1 MKIKS
6 TFFLVLLMVCG
17 NKELYAGHRVAT
29 TVNGSQ
35 QVSAPLV
42 NKFIQSYE
50 SSTLIKTTAI
60 ISAVSLAVAIGVY
73 MWWKKSTNSKHEDK
87 TTPLESSID
96 RDSQDVIHQAR
107 QYIDEVLVSNDPDQV
122 QIGDKVQ
129 DALDNQTERY
139 YFDRTDR
146 QFKRTL
152 QEPRYTQNAFE
163 AAKLIQKH
171 KSILCNLLETV
182 WEMSVRKP
190 QLIFDSDDIS
200 VAGNCGQS
208 LVNYIIEL
216 RCKLE
221 RLAGNDLL
229 SGSQV
234 RDIEFQAYCQV
245 YEHAI
250 QKNSN
255 FRPYCNRDSAQ
266 IAFDLIGSK
275 FIPSLYGIDNNS
287 YHSSVSFNDLKCRLI
302 LAFKDKFE
310 PKIVNLA
317 RALIR
322 FHAPCAEY
330 GNKNALDYLH
340 AVFNT
345 EEYYPVSNQE
355 VIALFQNRNPVLYT
369 FFKSQLNSLSKVILQ
384 AGYVRSELP
393 DASVETF
400 SDFLEKE
407 IFSRGSSLSIQ
418 FYRNLAS
425 VKPISY

>member
-6 TFFLVLLMVCG
+6 IFFLVLLMVFG

-29 TVNGSQ
+29 TANSSQ
-35 QVSAPLV
+35 QVSVPLV

-50 SSTLIKTTAI
+50 ISTLIKTTAI

-393 DASVETF
+393 DASGATF

>member
-407 IFSRGSSLSIQ
+407 IFSS
-418 FYRNLAS
+418 
-425 VKPISY
+425 